1 MAAAADKFA
10 RLAALKPT
18 RPLPARPAAIRTPGE
33 EDVLGRL
40 LGAGVA
46 SNPFGEHLAVRNWF
60 STPEFSEPSSTTLEL
75 LSRTR
80 DESIARKTRAALED
94 PEKWLFLDTET
105 TGLAGGTGT
114 YAFLIG
120 LAWWD
125 AGGLQAEQF
134 FMRDFAEEHALLHEL
149 SQRVAERPVL
159 VTFNGKSFDW
169 PLLENRFTMTR
180 SIAVPKLEAHLDLL
194 HAARA
199 LWKLRLGSV
208 RLVELERHVLDA
220 PRLGWHRENDVS
232 SALIP
237 QFYFDY
243 LRGGPAEPLAA
254 VVRHNQ
260 MDLRGLAA
268 LFGKIN
274 TLLSEQTSDATE
286 IESLDLFGLSRFL
299 QRRGESD
306 RAHSACAQALEIGLP
321 AEFRPQARR
330 DLAQMAKRRG
340 ERRDLAGNRGRWA
353 RRNSRLRTT
362 GHLLRTS
369 CQGLS
374 PRDRICAIGAGKTQ
388 APAER
393 FKRSPSSRAMCAARA
408 KIPAPPFTLAASNE
422 HGWRR
427 GKTACCITLRR
438 QIVGVELIPRP
449 ASSQFLVPQFK
460 GGNRMET
467 SAAKQQAMAGDTV
480 ITAEQRYLRT
490 ELEQRR
496 ERLHEALHSPAADP
510 SLSQLLTAV
519 DTALSRIDHG
529 TFGLCET
536 CHDTIEAERLLAD
549 PLVRFCLDHLTS
561 AEQRALE
568 SDLSMAARIQRGLL
582 PKPGLA
588 PVGWDVRYH
597 YQPAGM
603 VSGDYVSGKGVAA
616 SMLMSHLHATFRSLA
631 EAGLQLDR
639 MVEDA
644 NRIFCESTLAG
655 QFATLVVGRAAHD
668 GSVEFVSAGHLPVLH
683 IQSDG
688 ATPKDS
694 TGVPLGMFC
703 NTRFPVHRLT
713 LAHGDT
719 LFLYTDGLTE
729 APNRAGAEYGL
740 HRIRTLAARHPGIE
754 PAGLISKCL
763 EDLQCFAEGLKQPDD
778 LTLLAV
784 QRAE

>member
-194 HAARA
+194 HPARA

-340 ERRDLAGNRGRWA
+340 EHTRAAEIWLEIVADGHDGIHACEQLAIYYERHAKDFPRATEFAQLALAKLRRQRSVSSDPLLAA
-353 RRNSRLRTT
+353 RCARLEQKFLHRLSRLRHQMNT
-362 GHLLRTS
+362 
-369 CQGLS
+369 
-374 PRDRICAIGAGKTQ
+374 
-388 APAER
+388 
-393 FKRSPSSRAMCAARA
+393 
-408 KIPAPPFTLAASNE
+408 
-422 HGWRR
+422 
-427 GKTACCITLRR
+427 
-438 QIVGVELIPRP
+438 VGGV
-449 ASSQFLVPQFK
+449 A
-460 GGNRMET
+460 
-467 SAAKQQAMAGDTV
+467 
-480 ITAEQRYLRT
+480 
-490 ELEQRR
+490 
-496 ERLHEALHSPAADP
+496 
-510 SLSQLLTAV
+510 
-519 DTALSRIDHG
+519 
-529 TFGLCET
+529 
-536 CHDTIEAERLLAD
+536 RLLA
-549 PLVRFCLDHLTS
+549 
-561 AEQRALE
+561 
-568 SDLSMAARIQRGLL
+568 
-582 PKPGLA
+582 
-588 PVGWDVRYH
+588 
-597 YQPAGM
+597 
-603 VSGDYVSGKGVAA
+603 VSRSGGK
-616 SMLMSHLHATFRSLA
+616 S
-631 EAGLQLDR
+631 
-639 MVEDA
+639 
-644 NRIFCESTLAG
+644 
-655 QFATLVVGRAAHD
+655 
-668 GSVEFVSAGHLPVLH
+668 
-683 IQSDG
+683 
-688 ATPKDS
+688 
-694 TGVPLGMFC
+694 
-703 NTRFPVHRLT
+703 
-713 LAHGDT
+713 
-719 LFLYTDGLTE
+719 
-729 APNRAGAEYGL
+729 
-740 HRIRTLAARHPGIE
+740 
-754 PAGLISKCL
+754 
-763 EDLQCFAEGLKQPDD
+763 
-778 LTLLAV
+778 
-784 QRAE
+784 